1 MCQLFVISDVTCL
14 LWFHAAKGTFAAIA
28 SCEGLKKIKITGL
41 KSRFPSS
48 LQKSTD
54 RAQCKILPQNG
65 PFRFRFLRR
74 NWRVIFLV
82 FQSNFGF
89 GELNSSVRCLVW
101 ENERKNWEIF
111 LSSLRSPISKNEQF
125 SQDFPT
131 LCEITAQKVETVLQ
145 KQFYLPNF
153 LTSPRSAFCIIM
165 IIAWVEFCS
174 DANHAPSTSHWRGE
188 NRVTWWTWDN
198 RSTQ

>member
-54 RAQCKILPQNG
+54 RAQCRILPQNG
-65 PFRFRFLRR
+65 PFRFRFSRR
-74 NWRVIFLV
+74 NWQVIFKV

-89 GELNSSVRCLVW
+89 GGLNSTVGCLVW
-101 ENERKNWEIF
+101 LYEQKNWEIF
-111 LSSLRSPISKNEQF
+111 TSSVQLHILKSGHFYRIFSHCAVGSEFQF
-125 SQDFPT
+125 VQVWF
-131 LCEITAQKVETVLQ
+131 K
-145 KQFYLPNF
+145 
-153 LTSPRSAFCIIM
+153 
-165 IIAWVEFCS
+165 S
-174 DANHAPSTSHWRGE
+174 DEVSSY
-188 NRVTWWTWDN
+188 D
-198 RSTQ
+198 